1 VPSPSWPWALLPQ
14 LQTVPSE
21 RKAMKC
27 ALPAERSTTLS
38 SALFRE
44 GVFWPVLPQDQT
56 VPSDRSARE
65 A

>member
-1 VPSPSWPWALLPQ
+1 
-14 LQTVPSE
+14 
-21 RKAMKC
+21 MKC